1 MRLSNVKKGDQVTI
15 VEIDADLQT
24 QQELFS
30 LGILP
35 GDTLQVISSGFL
47 GGPLALRHEQN
58 TFFALRREYA
68 GNILVQVNE

>member
-1 MRLSNVKKGDQVTI
+1 MNLSKASKGDLVRI
-15 VEIDADLQT
+15 VSINGSVLS

-47 GGPLALRHEQN
+47 GGPLALKHEHN
-58 TFFALRREYA
+58 TFFALRRDYA
-68 GNILVQVNE
+68 KTIEVEIAE